1 MCEGCRHHSSR
12 SRITTQGG
20 QTPYPALACLE
31 YGLVSRMINR
41 FGGMS
46 TSAVSTPSPP
56 TTPQRR
62 ILDLDALRS
71 FALFGILI
79 VNIGYFASGYAFHEV
94 QDPAFPSLIDKG
106 AHWFVTMFFETK
118 FYLLFS
124 FLFGYSFTLQLD
136 SAERKGADFTWRFL
150 RRLAGLFV
158 IGALHAVLLFQGD
171 ILTTY
176 ALLGLVLL
184 AMRRVKAR
192 TALITAAVLV
202 GLVVIQFRWLALSG
216 MAPFDADAA
225 RAAGSQTTA
234 ALAGSPLTVIAE
246 HVQALPH
253 MAVALVGM
261 QGPVALAAFL
271 VGLAAGRHRA
281 LADVSVHDR
290 ALRLIQWIGFPVG
303 LTGSLMLADMGG
315 TSDLYALSMVILTG
329 PFLSAAYAATLLR
342 FFQRERGQRLAAA
355 LAPAGRMALS
365 NYLGQ
370 SLVCGII
377 FTGLGFGLVG
387 QVAPRYV
394 LLIAVAIYLLQLWAS
409 ARWMAA
415 HTYGP
420 VEWVLRAVTNLERPT
435 WHTADATTATTAP
448 LARPDGPAEGTR
460 PGAGASASG
469 RDGSCG
475 VG

>member
-1 MCEGCRHHSSR
+1 
-12 SRITTQGG
+12 
-20 QTPYPALACLE
+20 
-31 YGLVSRMINR
+31 
-41 FGGMS
+41 MS
-46 TSAVSTPSPP
+46 TSAVSSPSTP

-106 AHWFVTMFFETK
+106 VHWFVAMFFETK

-124 FLFGYSFTLQLD
+124 FLFGYSFTLQLH
-136 SAERKGADFTWRFL
+136 SAERKGVDFKWRFL
-150 RRLAGLFV
+150 RRLGGLFV

-176 ALLGLVLL
+176 ALLGLILL
-184 AMRRVKAR
+184 AMHRVQAR

-202 GLVVIQFRWLALSG
+202 GLVVIQFRWLSLSG
-216 MAPFDADAA
+216 MANFDADAA
-225 RAAGSQTTA
+225 LAAGAQTTA
-234 ALAGSPLTVIAE
+234 ALAGNPLTVIAE

-253 MAVALVGM
+253 MAVALVAM

-290 ALRLIQWIGFPVG
+290 TLRLIQWIGFPVG
-303 LTGSLMLADMGG
+303 LIGSLMLADMGG

-329 PFLSAAYAATLLR
+329 PCLAAAYAATLLR
-342 FFQRERGQRLAAA
+342 VFQSERGQRLAAA

-370 SLVCGII
+370 SLICGII

-387 QVAPRYV
+387 QIAPRYV
-394 LLIAVAIYLLQLWAS
+394 MLIAVAIYLVQLWAS
-409 ARWMAA
+409 ARWMAT

-435 WHTADATTATTAP
+435 WRIADTKAGTPASMTTTVP
-448 LARPDGPAEGTR
+448 LARPAGPADGAVN
-460 PGAGASASG
+460 GAGASAPDQEG
-469 RDGSCG
+469 YCR
-475 VG
+475 V